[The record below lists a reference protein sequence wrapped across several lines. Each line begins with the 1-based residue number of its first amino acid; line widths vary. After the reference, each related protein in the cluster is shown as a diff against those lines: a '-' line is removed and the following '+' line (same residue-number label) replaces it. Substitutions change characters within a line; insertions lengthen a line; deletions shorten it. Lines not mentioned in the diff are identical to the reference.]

1 VFPNGSVQ
9 SCAAAAVLDFP
20 TYAWSQ
26 TPGGSLSATSG
37 QVISLSPMPFDVLAI
52 GNYVYIS
59 GGTGTAE
66 AIPITN
72 VGASSITVTCA
83 HTHTG
88 AWTVGSA
95 SSGLQEAIE
104 YSYQSA
110 SWIPIH
116 IPANGGTPYP
126 IYAPVNVKFPIH
138 LFGDSAWCSILQ
150 AQGNIGVIDHVS
162 GNGAV
167 YENFSIQATSQQ
179 TAGFGIRL
187 GNAGAEINFTQ
198 ISRVYCNLL
207 YDGIIAV
214 NADNWGVKHCVIYEF
229 THSGIT
235 VGSTLSPDDFGCD
248 IEGCIILNWGLGTP
262 AAAGV
267 LITSTTA
274 NVTGGWIGGTGDNQ
288 MNYAVY
294 SNTVASTAGGLTI
307 SNVQIQTCMIAM
319 IYVGGTNYGISIAG
333 NEMQCGTGLAGSGIV
348 IANGVGTGCCQG
360 TINGNVITGTIGAA
374 WVGVSISGGASG
386 WTIDGNSFANMPTG
400 ISLSGTGSV
409 TLGPNNFSNVT
420 APISN
425 TGSGSDWS
433 SVSLQN
439 SWGSQ
444 GAGYNNFGFR
454 IEGARLFFRGLIGG
468 GTYTAGTTVWTLPA
482 GYRPAGNCF
491 ILALGEGIYGTAMA
505 MAMLNINATTGA
517 VTIAASTLSVSA
529 GNLSLEGLSVP
540 LT

>member
-1 VFPNGSVQ
+1 
-9 SCAAAAVLDFP
+9 
-20 TYAWSQ
+20 
-26 TPGGSLSATSG
+26 
-37 QVISLSPMPFDVLAI
+37 
-52 GNYVYIS
+52 
-59 GGTGTAE
+59 
-66 AIPITN
+66 
-72 VGASSITVTCA
+72 
-83 HTHTG
+83 
-88 AWTVGSA
+88 
-95 SSGLQEAIE
+95 
-104 YSYQSA
+104 
-110 SWIPIH
+110 
-116 IPANGGTPYP
+116 
-126 IYAPVNVKFPIH
+126 
-138 LFGDSAWCSILQ
+138 
-150 AQGNIGVIDHVS
+150 
-162 GNGAV
+162 
-167 YENFSIQATSQQ
+167 
-179 TAGFGIRL
+179 
-187 GNAGAEINFTQ
+187 
-198 ISRVYCNLL
+198 
-207 YDGIIAV
+207 
-214 NADNWGVKHCVIYEF
+214 
-229 THSGIT
+229 
-235 VGSTLSPDDFGCD
+235 
-248 IEGCIILNWGLGTP
+248 
-262 AAAGV
+262 
-267 LITSTTA
+267 
-274 NVTGGWIGGTGDNQ
+274 

-333 NEMQCGTGLAGSGIV
+333 NEMQCGPGLAGSGIV

-444 GAGYNNFGFR
+444 GSGYNNFGFR